1 MRLLAGKLKH
11 IQHKSFTMKHLF
23 LPLLIA
29 VIFACNT
36 QTKGGAINNDTTITS
51 TDTTSNNTATTPDN
65 VTDTALTGSWQLQ
78 APNAD
83 NTGTEIPTLTFNAG
97 NNTVTGTTGC
107 NNLSGTYT
115 LESNHALAFGEQLIV
130 TKKACPGY
138 NEKAFL
144 DNLTSTNNYRISS
157 GVLELRNNNDVLLKF
172 VRSSVPKD
180 STNHI

>member
-1 MRLLAGKLKH
+1 
-11 IQHKSFTMKHLF
+11 MKHLF

-36 QTKGGAINNDTTITS
+36 QTKGGAVSNDSTFTNADTTNTNAITGQQ
-51 TDTTSNNTATTPDN
+51 NA

-78 APNAD
+78 SPNAD

-144 DNLTSTNNYRISS
+144 DNLTSTNNYNISG
-157 GVLELRNNNDVLLKF
+157 GVLQLRNNNDVLLKF
-172 VRSSVPKD
+172 VRSSVSKD